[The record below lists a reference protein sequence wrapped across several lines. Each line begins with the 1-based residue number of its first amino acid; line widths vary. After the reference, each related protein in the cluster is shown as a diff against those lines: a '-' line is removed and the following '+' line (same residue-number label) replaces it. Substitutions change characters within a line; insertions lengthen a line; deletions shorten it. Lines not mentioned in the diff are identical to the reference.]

1 MVVGDIFIL
10 YISTLLIYM
19 CTCVCTHQTRTKTFL
34 NKFRYLSHPHCIK
47 IRKKT
52 VGKAY
57 YSPVQTLIGFLG
69 PVRWKTNPVLYS
81 KPSTVWPQSPF
92 SATFNVILHLSLIP
106 EHYLHLLTCM
116 LFSYFSL
123 YSYWSLS
130 TLQNL
135 IHSFSCR
142 ECGNSMQNKF
152 QEVIEIVNIPFLQCI
167 LSFVV
172 GKTPI

>member
-1 MVVGDIFIL
+1 
-10 YISTLLIYM
+10 M
-19 CTCVCTHQTRTKTFL
+19 CVPIRLGQKHFWINSGTFPT
-34 NKFRYLSHPHCIK
+34 PHHIK
-47 IRKKT
+47 IRKKLWERHIIPLF
-52 VGKAY
+52 K
-57 YSPVQTLIGFLG
+57 LIGFLG

-81 KPSTVWPQSPF
+81 KPSMVWPQSPF

-106 EHYLHLLTCM
+106 EHDLHLLTFM

-130 TLQNL
+130 ILQNL
-135 IHSFSCR
+135 IHSFSCK
-142 ECGNSMQNKF
+142 ECGSSMQNKF